1 MVEPSDVLDEAL
13 DILCGT
19 GPEFGPGLSNHGPMA
34 AEALYTLGRHED
46 VVPWVM
52 DYKRNLQDAPSAGKP
67 IRLDGWREALGN
79 IKRVADWTVFFE
91 RELDE
96 ASWQQVVNT
105 WTARF
110 APGMVSA
117 ATHGLIRTAHAARNL
132 GRGETK
138 ERLRELA
145 QGLAYWAARYMT
157 VPGSPGRGGSR
168 LPSAVI
174 AEVPVQSV
182 EDQHQLGL
190 ITHRLLRLE
199 EESFGGVIRMV
210 DTSDRNLF
218 LSDMTETFARA
229 YLANVNDANA
239 IGLIHCV
246 TGPSAVRLLLPYLTP
261 DVADQACAYAWQAG
275 AAIYAAFGQRPSPDT
290 IATVTNVRED
300 IIDQA
305 VFTQD
310 EHAIKFTE
318 ACLREYDLHRSNVFL
333 AAAVDASQRLR
344 S

>member
-1 MVEPSDVLDEAL
+1 MAEQSDVLDEAL
-13 DILCGT
+13 DLLCDT

-34 AEALYTLGRHED
+34 AEALYTLGRAEE
-46 VVPWVM
+46 VVPWTEG
-52 DYKRNLQDAPSAGKP
+52 YKRNLQDAPKP
-67 IRLDGWREALGN
+67 GNPIPPDGWREALGN
-79 IKRVADWTVFFE
+79 VKRVADWAVFFE
-91 RELDE
+91 RELDQ
-96 ASWQQVVNT
+96 APWQQIVNT
-105 WTARF
+105 WTAEF

-117 ATHGLIRTAHAARNL
+117 ATHGIIRTAHAARNL
-132 GRGETK
+132 GRNETK

-157 VPGSPGRGGSR
+157 VPGLPDRGGSR
-168 LPSAVI
+168 LPSAAI
-174 AEVPVQSV
+174 ADVPVQSV

-190 ITHRLLRLE
+190 ITHRLLRLD
-199 EESFGGVIRMV
+199 EESFGGVINMV
-210 DTSDRNLF
+210 DTSDRDAF

-229 YLANVNDANA
+229 YLANVNDANS

-261 DVADQACAYAWQAG
+261 DVAEQACAHAWQAG
-275 AAIYAAFGQRPSPDT
+275 AAIYAAFGQRPAPES
-290 IATVTNVRED
+290 IATVSNVRED

-318 ACLREYDLHRSNVFL
+318 ACLREYDLHGSNVFL

>member
-1 MVEPSDVLDEAL
+1 MDEPSDVLDEAL
-13 DILCGT
+13 GILCDT

-34 AEALYTLGRHED
+34 AEALFTLGRTEE
-46 VVPWVM
+46 VIPWTEG
-52 DYKRNLQDAPSAGKP
+52 YKRNLQDAPSAGNP
-67 IRLDGWREALGN
+67 IPPDGWREALGN

-91 RELDE
+91 RELDQ
-96 ASWQQVVNT
+96 ASWQQTVNT
-105 WTARF
+105 WTAAF

-117 ATHGLIRTAHAARNL
+117 ATHGVIRTAHAARNL

-145 QGLAYWAARYMT
+145 HGLAYWAARYLT
-157 VPGSPGRGGSR
+157 VPGLPNGGGSW
-168 LPSAVI
+168 LPSKAI
-174 AEVPVQSV
+174 ADVHVQSL

-190 ITHRLLRLE
+190 ITHRLRRLD
-199 EESFGGVIRMV
+199 EESFGGVINMV
-210 DTSDRNLF
+210 DISDRDVF
-218 LSDMTETFARA
+218 LSDMMETFARA

-239 IGLIHCV
+239 IGLIHCL
-246 TGPSAVRLLLPYLTP
+246 TGPSAVRLLLPYLAP
-261 DVADQACAYAWQAG
+261 DVADQACAHAWQAG
-275 AAIYAAFGQRPSPDT
+275 AAIYAAFGQTPSPES

-305 VFTQD
+305 VATQD

-344 S
+344 P

>member
-1 MVEPSDVLDEAL
+1 MGDSSEVVDEAL
-13 DILCGT
+13 TILCDT

-34 AEALYTLGRHED
+34 AEALYTLGREEA
-46 VVPWVM
+46 VIPWTEG
-52 DYKRNLQDAPSAGKP
+52 YKRNLQDALTPGNP
-67 IRLDGWREALGN
+67 ISGEEWRAALGD

-91 RELDE
+91 QELE
-96 ASWQQVVNT
+96 QASWQYVINT
-105 WTARF
+105 WTERF

-117 ATHGLIRTAHAARNL
+117 ATHGVIRTAHAVRNL

-145 QGLAYWAARYMT
+145 HGLAYWAARYLT
-157 VPGSPGRGGSR
+157 VPGLPNSGGSR
-168 LPSAVI
+168 LPSDAI
-174 AEVPVQSV
+174 ADVPVQSV

-190 ITHRLLRLE
+190 ITHRLRRLDD
-199 EESFGGVIRMV
+199 ESFGRVINMV
-210 DTSDRNLF
+210 DTSDRDAF

-229 YLANVNDANA
+229 YLANVNDTNA

-246 TGPSAVRLLLPYLTP
+246 TGPSAVRLLLPRLTP
-261 DVADQACAYAWQAG
+261 DVADKACAHAWQAG
-275 AAIYAAFGQRPSPDT
+275 AAIYAAFGQVPAPES
-290 IATVTNVRED
+290 IVNVTNVRED

-305 VFTQD
+305 VATQD

-318 ACLREYDLHRSNVFL
+318 ACLREHDLHGSNVFL

-344 S
+344 V